1 MMSIKL
7 NHLVLFLISFLLIN
21 DFAHS
26 KINLEKRDL
35 CKTQKYQSVCE
46 TIIGKTLRG
55 HNTIANFYW
64 DKGKIIGIVKVKKGE
79 NISLLKNPD
88 ESYNAKYSGAHLVYK
103 DAGGTSITTFKGDR
117 TLKHL
122 ICDESSG
129 CKKSTDYYKD

>member
-1 MMSIKL
+1 MNIKL
-7 NHLVLFLISFLLIN
+7 SHLVLFFLSFFIVN

-35 CKTQKYQSVCE
+35 CKMQKYQSVCE
-46 TIIGKTLRG
+46 SIIGKTLRG

-64 DKGKIIGIVKVKKGE
+64 DKGKITGIIKVKKGE

-88 ESYNAKYSGAHLVYK
+88 ESYNAKYSGPHLVYK
-103 DAGGTSITTFKGDR
+103 DATGTSITTFKGDR

-122 ICDESSG
+122 ICDENSG

>member
-1 MMSIKL
+1 MMNIKL
-7 NHLVLFLISFLLIN
+7 NHLVLFLVSFLIIN

-46 TIIGKTLRG
+46 SIIGKTLRG

-64 DKGKIIGIVKVKKGE
+64 NKGKIIGIVKVKRGE
-79 NISLLKNPD
+79 SISLLKNPD
-88 ESYNAKYSGAHLVYK
+88 PLYRAEYSGAHLVYK
-103 DAGGTSITTFKGDR
+103 DADGLNITTFVGDNV
-117 TLKHL
+117 LKHL
-122 ICDESSG
+122 ICDDSSG

>member
-1 MMSIKL
+1 MR
-7 NHLVLFLISFLLIN
+7 FLIILLFFYFIN
-21 DFAHS
+21 SNVFA
-26 KINLEKRDL
+26 KIDIKKRDL

-46 TIIGKTLRG
+46 SIIGKTLRG

-64 DKGKIIGIVKVKKGE
+64 DKGKIIGIVKVKRGE

-88 ESYNAKYSGAHLVYK
+88 QSYNAKYSGAHLVYK